1 MVHPRRDSSR
11 SGKFLRSLRFSA
23 SLRSVGRED
32 DNLEGFHVFVAFG
45 QNVSQFGSAFGRGR
59 PPVAQCPI
67 IHHTARTPPAR
78 TDPPKSVQQKNKM
91 PTAAP
96 SRSETFPLLKKKQEQ
111 KNGGKQQSLSAA
123 DNPNHCWLDEDETL
137 VATTKTNT
145 AAAASSKQ
153 HRVLLP
159 ITPAYRQRRYEARK
173 HWFGCSLAALS
184 AFADVLCYHS
194 FGCYGNMMTGNTIK
208 LMDLVA
214 AGRWDEA
221 QYYGVIVPSYIVGA
235 GMCTLLNRL
244 DLTWLGL
251 GGPSDAAFADLQPP
265 RRLRSPQEISVLR
278 VVAIASVLLFLAG
291 ELVVV
296 ARGWSNNNIHNSGGT
311 DDKDYSRWR
320 LPFFACAF
328 GLLNAATLAAIHIVT
343 NAVTGHWIT
352 VGVGVAD
359 DWPTLLNS
367 IIDRR
372 DSGLTT
378 STLSSDS
385 SATANDGG
393 GRGGPEAQSSFSS
406 SSSRSGGGSLKKWQ
420 SSMSVAASFIVAI
433 VVTSLLYNECLRQV
447 AHHPDRPLAVM
458 FVHGPPMGVIFSILY
473 AALLYWYTLPPPFL
487 QGYSSQVDL
496 VNF

>member
-1 MVHPRRDSSR
+1 
-11 SGKFLRSLRFSA
+11 
-23 SLRSVGRED
+23 
-32 DNLEGFHVFVAFG
+32 
-45 QNVSQFGSAFGRGR
+45 
-59 PPVAQCPI
+59 
-67 IHHTARTPPAR
+67 
-78 TDPPKSVQQKNKM
+78 
-91 PTAAP
+91 
-96 SRSETFPLLKKKQEQ
+96 
-111 KNGGKQQSLSAA
+111 
-123 DNPNHCWLDEDETL
+123 
-137 VATTKTNT
+137 
-145 AAAASSKQ
+145 
-153 HRVLLP
+153 
-159 ITPAYRQRRYEARK
+159 
-173 HWFGCSLAALS
+173 
-184 AFADVLCYHS
+184 
-194 FGCYGNMMTGNTIK
+194 
-208 LMDLVA
+208 
-214 AGRWDEA
+214 
-221 QYYGVIVPSYIVGA
+221 
-235 GMCTLLNRL
+235 MCTLLNRL

-296 ARGWSNNNIHNSGGT
+296 VRGWSNNNNNIIILNSGGT

-328 GLLNAATLAAIHIVT
+328 GLLNAATLAAIKIVT

-378 STLSSDS
+378 STSSTDS
-385 SATANDGG
+385 STTADDGG
-393 GRGGPEAQSSFSS
+393 SREGPEAQSSSS

-447 AHHPDRPLAVM
+447 AHHPDRPLAIM
-458 FVHGPPMGVIFSILY
+458 FVHGPPMGVVFSILY

>member
-1 MVHPRRDSSR
+1 M
-11 SGKFLRSLRFSA
+11 
-23 SLRSVGRED
+23 
-32 DNLEGFHVFVAFG
+32 
-45 QNVSQFGSAFGRGR
+45 
-59 PPVAQCPI
+59 PP
-67 IHHTARTPPAR
+67 
-78 TDPPKSVQQKNKM
+78 
-91 PTAAP
+91 AAP
-96 SRSETFPLLKKKQEQ
+96 SRNETFPLLKKKKPEQ
-111 KNGGKQQSLSAA
+111 QNGDKKPSLFAA
-123 DNPNHCWLDEDETL
+123 DNPNHCCLDEDETL
-137 VATTKTNT
+137 VATKTND
-145 AAAASSKQ
+145 ASSKP
-153 HRVLLP
+153 HRRHLP

-214 AGRWDEA
+214 AGRWEEA

-296 ARGWSNNNIHNSGGT
+296 VRGWSNNNNNIIILNSGGT

-328 GLLNAATLAAIHIVT
+328 GLLNAATLAAIKIVT

-378 STLSSDS
+378 STSSTDS
-385 SATANDGG
+385 STTADDGG
-393 GRGGPEAQSSFSS
+393 SREGPEAQSSSS

-447 AHHPDRPLAVM
+447 AHHPDRPLAIM
-458 FVHGPPMGVIFSILY
+458 FVHGPPMGVVFSILY